1 MPVKQSTVKD
11 IMFGVAD
18 SPVATIPQYRSHST
32 LSHTEPRPSTC
43 NLQPLA
49 PHSFKPQHFAQISYQ
64 APGPPPFN
72 IYLSFTTHEHLLL
85 FESSHACV
93 GTRADS
99 ETSASSTLRLI
110 ILTLPYVTVLELPEY
125 PLHIQLQS
133 CMGQNVERPYP
144 NPNESPR
151 TSHVS
156 TR

>member
-18 SPVATIPQYRSHST
+18 SPVAMIPQYRCHIT
-32 LSHTEPRPSTC
+32 LSHTNPDR
-43 NLQPLA
+43 QP
-49 PHSFKPQHFAQISYQ
+49 PTSRSSSFQTTTFRTNILSG
-64 APGPPPFN
+64 PGTPPFN
-72 IYLSFTTHEHLLL
+72 IYLHLSFTTHERLLL

-125 PLHIQLQS
+125 PLHIQLRS

-156 TR
+156 AR